1 MKLYKIFPREI
12 LEIIWDFLPEKSK
25 AFVTKTYYEKYHK
38 LYIYPLLKPRF
49 NSYIRF
55 VIRNNYLFL
64 MEQNLIDHY
73 ETWIK
78 LYNWSYKQETY
89 TTYIHYLLTASIEYN
104 SQSIINLL
112 RETIK
117 KKSKINKKQLNQN
130 KTITQKYNTW
140 SN

>member
-64 MEQNLIDHY
+64 MEQNLTDHY

>member
-1 MKLYKIFPREI
+1 
-12 LEIIWDFLPEKSK
+12 
-25 AFVTKTYYEKYHK
+25 
-38 LYIYPLLKPRF
+38 
-49 NSYIRF
+49 
-55 VIRNNYLFL
+55 